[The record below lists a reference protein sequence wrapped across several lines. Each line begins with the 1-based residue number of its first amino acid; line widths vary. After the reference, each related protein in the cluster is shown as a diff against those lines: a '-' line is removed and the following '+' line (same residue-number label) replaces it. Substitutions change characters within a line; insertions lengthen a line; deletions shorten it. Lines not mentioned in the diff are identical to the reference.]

1 MKKII
6 LSSLMLLCMTM
17 VFTSCESDRD
27 SNPTLVQPTSF
38 TLNAPVNKNV
48 DLAYSTGIPFTWSQ
62 PDYGGWPAAVN
73 YQFEVSPTGD
83 WSTSVA
89 QAKADETGETV
100 PTYDVIKTIFASC
113 SGELPAEEL
122 AKALVRINQWDEES
136 IIPEEMTI
144 TLRLVASTPG
154 ATDVTSNP
162 VTLTVKPY
170 YINAAEV
177 YDIWYMVGNC
187 IGNGSWGNDGPANI
201 GVSLIPMYPAYDTD
215 GTFLAGSMYTG
226 YFPEG
231 GQFKFVHVAG
241 SWEEQLNYTNV
252 VSPGSFLSDEDG
264 DNHNI
269 GIKEAGY
276 YSIMIDADGDITIE
290 KYDGTPTV
298 YDMISLP
305 GDYQEWKPENN
316 ALAAVSTLDGSMNHD
331 WFVEETFATDAELK
345 FAANGTWDISWG
357 NATDFPYGLVNQN
370 EGNNIHVPAGEYYI
384 FFNDIMGTYTFIA
397 VE

>member
-1 MKKII
+1 
-6 LSSLMLLCMTM
+6 MLLCMTM

-136 IIPEEMTI
+136 IIPEEMTVY
-144 TLRLVASTPG
+144 LRLSASTPG
-154 ATDVTSNP
+154 AQTIYSNVLP
-162 VTLTVKPY
+162 IKVRPY
-170 YINAAEV
+170 YINADEV
-177 YDIWYMVGNC
+177 YDVWYLIGDC
-187 IGNGSWGNDGPANI
+187 IGDGSWHNDGVANV
-201 GVSLIPMYPAYDTD
+201 GESLIPMYPAYDTD
-215 GTFLAGSMYTG
+215 GTFMAGSMYVG

-231 GQFKFVHVAG
+231 GQFKFVHIPG
-241 SWEEQLNYTNV
+241 SWDEQLNYDNIKD
-252 VSPGSFLSDEDG
+252 PGNFLEREEKDQ
-264 DNHNI
+264 NI
-269 GIKEAGY
+269 IIKEEGY

-305 GDYQEWKPENN
+305 GD
-316 ALAAVSTLDGSMNHD
+316 
-331 WFVEETFATDAELK
+331 
-345 FAANGTWDISWG
+345 
-357 NATDFPYGLVNQN
+357 
-370 EGNNIHVPAGEYYI
+370 
-384 FFNDIMGTYTFIA
+384 
-397 VE
+397 